1 MPGRTPVTAAWPRA
15 QLLLMSCSRTFS
27 FGNYNGGDGTMFPC
41 NALREPA
48 GTGYAGVWQTA
59 SMLWPSG
66 SSTNAP

>member
-1 MPGRTPVTAAWPRA
+1 M
-15 QLLLMSCSRTFS
+15 LMLQEIGSGSD
-27 FGNYNGGDGTMFPC
+27 NGGDGALFP
-41 NALREPA
+41 LKGTIEPA